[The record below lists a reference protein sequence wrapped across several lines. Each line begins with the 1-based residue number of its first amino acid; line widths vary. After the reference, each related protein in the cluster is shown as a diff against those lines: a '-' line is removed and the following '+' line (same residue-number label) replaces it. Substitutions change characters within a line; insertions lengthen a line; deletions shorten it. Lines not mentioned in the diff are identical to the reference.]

1 MRKISAWV
9 ALAAVPT
16 MLAGIYGM
24 NFQHMPELGW
34 ELGYPGL
41 LAVMAALCFALYRT
55 FKRRG
60 WL

>member
-1 MRKISAWV
+1 
-9 ALAAVPT
+9 
-16 MLAGIYGM
+16 
-24 NFQHMPELGW
+24 MPELGW
-34 ELGYPGL
+34 EFGYPGL